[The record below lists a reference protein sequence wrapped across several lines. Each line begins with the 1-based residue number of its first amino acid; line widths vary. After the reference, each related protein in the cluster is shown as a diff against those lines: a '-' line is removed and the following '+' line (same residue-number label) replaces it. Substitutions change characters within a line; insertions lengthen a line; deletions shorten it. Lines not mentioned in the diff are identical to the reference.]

1 CSCEFPSEL
10 HSVHT
15 DRKHIRHCIWTE
27 NKNLKK
33 GINDPS
39 LASIYSQ
46 QLTLVFSDGSVYRH
60 RKEVDGSY
68 TPEDFNRDLLDYIEK
83 AITNKLHTNKN
94 TTRRL

>member
-1 CSCEFPSEL
+1 MKLIGTAKKGQKGYKQVLRLMKKCSCEFPSEL

-46 QLTLVFSDGSVYRH
+46 Q
-60 RKEVDGSY
+60 
-68 TPEDFNRDLLDYIEK
+68 
-83 AITNKLHTNKN
+83 
-94 TTRRL
+94 